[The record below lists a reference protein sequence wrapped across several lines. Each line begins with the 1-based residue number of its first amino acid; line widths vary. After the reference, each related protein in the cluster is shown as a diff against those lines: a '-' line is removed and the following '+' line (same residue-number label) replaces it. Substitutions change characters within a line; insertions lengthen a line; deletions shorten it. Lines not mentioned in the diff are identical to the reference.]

1 MEQSELLERI
11 YEVVQG
17 LSQRQTVM
25 EQRLQNMEN
34 DLRGEMQDM
43 ANTLREEMQGME
55 KKLRQTN
62 RAAPEQKGSCP
73 VFLLKE
79 HSIVQARIS
88 VIRSSSHSSDSSSV
102 RGFFKGPPHC
112 GHTFSS
118 VSNSV

>member
-1 MEQSELLERI
+1 MEQRELLERI
-11 YEVVQG
+11 YEEVQG

-43 ANTLREEMQGME
+43 ANTLREE
-55 KKLRQTN
+55 
-62 RAAPEQKGSCP
+62 
-73 VFLLKE
+73 
-79 HSIVQARIS
+79 IS

>member
-11 YEVVQG
+11 YEEVQG

-43 ANTLREEMQGME
+43 ANTLREEMQGRE

-62 RAAPEQKGSCP
+62 RAAPGQKGSCP
-73 VFLLKE
+73 VFLVKRKPRAMPVVPKSL
-79 HSIVQARIS
+79 
-88 VIRSSSHSSDSSSV
+88 
-102 RGFFKGPPHC
+102 
-112 GHTFSS
+112 
-118 VSNSV
+118 

>member
-1 MEQSELLERI
+1 MEQRELLERI
-11 YEVVQG
+11 YEEVQG

-34 DLRGEMQDM
+34 DLR
-43 ANTLREEMQGME
+43 EEMQGME

-62 RAAPEQKGSCP
+62 RAAPEQKASCT

-79 HSIVQARIS
+79 HPIVQARIS

>member
-1 MEQSELLERI
+1 MEQRELLERI
-11 YEVVQG
+11 YEEVQG

-34 DLRGEMQDM
+34 D
-43 ANTLREEMQGME
+43 LREEMQGME

>member
-1 MEQSELLERI
+1 MEQRELLERI
-11 YEVVQG
+11 YEEVQG

-62 RAAPEQKGSCP
+62 RAAPRNRR
-73 VFLLKE
+73 VAAL
-79 HSIVQARIS
+79 
-88 VIRSSSHSSDSSSV
+88 
-102 RGFFKGPPHC
+102 FF
-112 GHTFSS
+112 F
-118 VSNSV
+118 